1 MNNIVLIV
9 TIVIAVVVLGIAF
22 VVLWDIVVGRIDL
35 QYLISEADGSASMSR
50 FQLLIFTFV
59 IALSYFL
66 LLVAQLNA
74 PAATPAKMVLPDL
87 PNNVLTLL
95 GISGGSYVLSKGIQK
110 TAEVAGSRSANN
122 PQ

>member
-1 MNNIVLIV
+1 MNNIVLII

-74 PAATPAKMVLPDL
+74 PGATAAKMVLPDL

-110 TAEVAGSRSANN
+110 TAEVAGGQSISGSH
-122 PQ
+122 

>member
-1 MNNIVLIV
+1 MNNIALIV

-35 QYLISEADGSASMSR
+35 QYLISESDGSASMSR

-66 LLVAQLNA
+66 LLVTQLNA
-74 PAATPAKMVLPDL
+74 PGATPAKMVLPDL

-110 TAEVAGSRSANN
+110 TAEVAAGHN